1 MDKRDEDTII
11 KAVCERGGQYVV
23 DAQQRLVG
31 VLISWE
37 EYEHYL
43 DLLDDEEDSQDGEL
57 AERLTR
63 AASSSAPGER
73 PSLRDYLEHR
83 PPTHADLQG

>member
-1 MDKRDEDTII
+1 AII

-43 DLLDDEEDSQDGEL
+43 DLLDDEERQSRWRIDREANSGCFSV
-57 AERLTR
+57 RSWRTSF
-63 AASSSAPGER
+63 AA
-73 PSLRDYLEHR
+73 
-83 PPTHADLQG
+83 